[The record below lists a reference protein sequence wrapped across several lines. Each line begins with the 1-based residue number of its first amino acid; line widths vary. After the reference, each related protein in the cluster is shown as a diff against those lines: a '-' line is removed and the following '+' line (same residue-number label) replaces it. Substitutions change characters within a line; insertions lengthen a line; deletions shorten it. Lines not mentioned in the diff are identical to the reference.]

1 MSILDKICNRCYT
14 EDAQGKEVPTGPCGN
29 YPQEPRKE
37 EGIML
42 ERIVAFLSEIELLPL
57 E

>member
-14 EDAQGKEVPTGPCGN
+14 ENAQGKEVPTGPCGN